1 MDDPYRSGQQSG
13 MCPRCGTATE
23 SDGELGRLA
32 CRSGCGEWYPRA
44 AFERA
49 WLQITQKPSS
59 LAPDGTH
66 PQASAWPW
74 GAASCPVCHTGMS
87 TGFRGDVRFDFC
99 HSHGVWLDAGEISRF
114 AQVFEL
120 S

>member
-13 MCPRCGTATE
+13 TCPRCSNPTE
-23 SDGELGRLA
+23 SDGERGRLV
-32 CRSGCGEWYPRA
+32 CVTGCGEWYPRT

-49 WLQITQKPSS
+49 WSQIVQKPSS
-59 LAPDGTH
+59 QP
-66 PQASAWPW
+66 SAWPW
-74 GAASCPVCHTGMS
+74 GAAMCPVCHTGMS
-87 TGFRGDVRFDFC
+87 IGFLGDVRYDFC
-99 HSHGVWLDAGEISRF
+99 GAHGVWLDAGEISRF